1 MCLRLYIYCP
11 FRNEGDI
18 KTTSDYFSTWTAKI
32 AKLNNKHAINATNQK
47 HISIDLVPK
56 NLVLSEKSKEL
67 SKKELKSQIEQ
78 SGGKA
83 NSGIKN
89 KSAKHINPTP
99 RKIVKVKCSPMT
111 EYMTRSYGLKTPPR

>member
-1 MCLRLYIYCP
+1 
-11 FRNEGDI
+11 
-18 KTTSDYFSTWTAKI
+18 
-32 AKLNNKHAINATNQK
+32 
-47 HISIDLVPK
+47 
-56 NLVLSEKSKEL
+56 LVLSEKSKEL